1 MHKLRNRRILFTI
14 HVTTDESTF
23 CGMPET
29 VLPQNCVFE
38 YAAKVFC
45 GSIAKE
51 PVPPPIPPC
60 VPGYYAT
67 AINIHNPYPKETALW
82 VKFAH
87 APQATDYSNPNI
99 GGGISPWFKYNLKPD
114 QAMELDADFLLF
126 AAKAGNI
133 ILSSFAKGF
142 LVIQAPV
149 RLDVVSVHSAGP
161 IEVVAG
167 SRTANMG
174 YVATVHT
181 ERVPEHKIGG

>member
-1 MHKLRNRRILFTI
+1 MHELRNHRTTLTCRISTS
-14 HVTTDESTF
+14 ESTF
-23 CGMPET
+23 RDMPEI
-29 VLPQNCVFE
+29 VLPQNCTFE

-45 GSIAKE
+45 GYIAKE

-67 AINIHNPYPKETALW
+67 AINIHNPSLKETSLW

-87 APQATDYSNPNI
+87 APQATDYANPNI

-133 ILSSFAKGF
+133 SLTSFAKGF
-142 LVIQAPV
+142 VVIQAPV

-161 IEVVAG
+161 TEAVVG
-167 SRTANMG
+167 SRVANMG
-174 YVATVHT
+174 FVATMHT
-181 ERVPEHKIGG
+181 ERVPEHKIGA